1 MNHGTTS
8 VEVIRAYHLGD
19 PRLWWLLTL
28 TISCGVDPF
37 TVAQSLDEVRLD
49 AAPADASDPALDA
62 PAESA
67 PTIDSGTGGADA
79 EDADGGS
86 GEDARPEADA
96 AQEVEACSPVTHSD
110 GLGQSWSDC
119 APLGTYD
126 QAEAQAACEA
136 NGGSPCVLNACGAV
150 CDVDPHSPGYCSCW
164 VYAGALAGHVN
175 NTAGCTTPATASC
188 VGSDTWQ

>member
-1 MNHGTTS
+1 MSDWLH
-8 VEVIRAYHLGD
+8 RLGQ
-19 PRLWWLLTL
+19 WLLAFAMV
-28 TISCGVDPF
+28 SCGGDPF
-37 TVAQSLDEVRLD
+37 TVAQTLDEVRLD

-126 QAEAQAACEA
+126 QAEAQAACSAWAAVNGSSGALGCSVSICPDGASTIVYWLSTEA
-136 NGGSPCVLNACGAV
+136 TCAAN
-150 CDVDPHSPGYCSCW
+150 W
-164 VYAGALAGHVN
+164 VYQGAATGHVGPVGI
-175 NTAGCTTPATASC
+175 GCMCPTQ
-188 VGSDTWQ
+188 SDPSWQ